1 MCATRH
7 RSDRGLASAAS
18 RLWAA
23 ALDLALP
30 QECVGCHRAGPPLCM
45 GCAAPLLAPPRLSWP
60 SPPPSGLPPPYATA
74 DYDGPTRSAII
85 AYKERRQRGLLP
97 ILSRALA
104 RAVRFAWSA
113 HTDHGSRNPA
123 AHVLLVSVPSA
134 RAAVRARGHD
144 PAAALARATVREL
157 RRAGIP
163 ALRIPV
169 LHHARVVRDQAT
181 LSAVARSEN
190 LAGAFA
196 ASQRLVPLVN
206 GRKVLLV
213 DDVVTTGATLAEAAR
228 AIRVVGAQPL
238 AAAVIGATRRTG
250 TLAQGS
256 PLL

>member
-1 MCATRH
+1 MYASQQ
-7 RSDRGLASAAS
+7 RSARGLASAAS

-30 QECVGCHRAGPPLCM
+30 QECVACHRAGAQLCA
-45 GCAAPLLAPPRLSWP
+45 GCAAPLLARPRLSWP
-60 SPPPSGLPPPYATA
+60 SPPPSGLPPPYATS

-104 RAVRFAWSA
+104 RAARFAWSA
-113 HTDHGSRNPA
+113 HTDHMSTKPA
-123 AHVLLVSVPSA
+123 AQVLLVPVPSA

-144 PAAALARATVREL
+144 PAAALAWASVREM

-163 ALRIPV
+163 ALRVPV
-169 LHHARVVRDQAT
+169 LHHARVVRDQAA

-196 ASQRLVPLVN
+196 VSQPLVPLVY
-206 GRKVLLV
+206 GREVLLV

-228 AIRVVGAQPL
+228 AIRAVGAEPR
-238 AAAVIGATRRTG
+238 AAAVIGATRRSG
-250 TLAQGS
+250 TLAQRS

>member
-1 MCATRH
+1 MRASRQG
-7 RSDRGLASAAS
+7 SDRGLASAAS

-30 QECVGCHRAGPPLCM
+30 QECVGCRRAGAQLCA

-60 SPPPSGLPPPYATA
+60 SPPPSGLPPPYATS

-104 RAVRFAWSA
+104 RAVRHAWYA
-113 HTDHGSRNPA
+113 HTDHSPIPTA
-123 AHVLLVSVPSA
+123 QVLLVPVPSA

-144 PAAALARATVREL
+144 PAAALAWATVREL

-163 ALRIPV
+163 ALRVPV

-196 ASQRLVPLVN
+196 VSQRLVPLVN
-206 GRKVLLV
+206 GLEVLLV
-213 DDVVTTGATLAEAAR
+213 DDVLTTGATLAEAAR
-228 AIRVVGAQPL
+228 AIRTVGAEPL

-250 TLAQGS
+250 TLTQGS